1 MVPCALDG
9 CRRVVARTLIT
20 RAYLAYS
27 TTSAVPIKSER
38 PNATLTFQ
46 SVLALPAPHH
56 TAVAI
61 APILNRMFIS
71 ALICARA
78 SRHAARSSLADTVIT
93 GFRTRS
99 DTWAGCV
106 LVAVMFSYACF
117 SCSSRI
123 ASSDASSSG
132 GCAGKYVALSYLNVR
147 VDRSVAVL
155 HKHAHHAPAGLSTDP
170 SRAWDAPIVPPPQVC
185 DGESPRAA
193 RPHPC
198 PQAHL
203 DLVPCSVSWRESVHA
218 ARWVRRLAWPTHTS
232 ASRSSLEPS
241 ARRSCRENA
250 KCVRETMS
258 RESVCLR
265 KWPTTRSFLPRGIID
280 PRRQPCMPT
289 GHPS

>member
-1 MVPCALDG
+1 MVPGALDG
-9 CRRVVARTLIT
+9 CRRLVARTLIT

-56 TAVAI
+56 TAVAM

-93 GFRTRS
+93 GFRTPS
-99 DTWAGCV
+99 DTWAGDV
-106 LVAVMFSYACF
+106 FVTVMLSYACF

-132 GCAGKYVALSYLNVR
+132 GCAGKYVVLSYLNVR

-155 HKHAHHAPAGLSTDP
+155 RRHAHHAPAGLSTDP

-185 DGESPRAA
+185 DGELPLAA
-193 RPHPC
+193 RPHPY
-198 PQAHL
+198 PQVHL
-203 DLVPCSVSWRESVHA
+203 DRVPCSVSCCESVHA
-218 ARWVRRLAWPTHTS
+218 ARWARRLAWPAHTS

-241 ARRSCRENA
+241 AIWSCQENA
-250 KCVRETMS
+250 KCVLETLS
-258 RESVCLR
+258 RESVRSR
-265 KWPTTRSFLPRGIID
+265 KWRTTRSFLPREIID
-280 PRRQPCMPT
+280 PGRQPCMPI